1 MNPLIEEPNSN
12 QPTKMMF
19 KRHTNV
25 PVVITAGLSLF
36 LAGCAVGPNYK
47 RPKINSPAKF
57 RGQDS
62 DSKDPQLESFA
73 SLPWWKVFRDRE
85 VQKLVQE
92 ALENNYDLQIAVT
105 RVEQSWAIARQ
116 VRADIIPI
124 IGPTFDASR
133 SRSPEATTQLGT
145 LSVKTGGN
153 TSNLFDLG
161 LSTSWEVDLWG
172 RLRRANQAAYARYFA
187 TEEARRGVV
196 ITLIATV
203 AQSYFQLRSLDEQ
216 LSISKRTAKSFK
228 DSLELFQN
236 QRDARLASD
245 LEVERAMAS
254 YKGTL
259 ATIPEIE
266 RQITL
271 VENQLSVLLGRNP
284 SSIPRGAALSAQY
297 VPPRVPAGI
306 PSALLERRPDIR
318 QAEMEVVATNAEIGV
333 AIGNFLPRVDLS
345 AGLGRQSS
353 DLDMLTNGNASFW
366 NVAASVT
373 GPVFQ
378 GGRLLGILRQTEA
391 AWEEAKLQYEKT
403 ALTAFQEVSD
413 ALTSRQKYARAINER
428 KVQVTSLES
437 AVELSRD
444 RYIMGIT
451 SYFELLQAQQELFPA
466 EISLAQARLDYLVSI
481 IDLYRALGGGWF
493 VGDVPPPVET

>member
-1 MNPLIEEPNSN
+1 
-12 QPTKMMF
+12 MMF
-19 KRHTNV
+19 KRHSIVLALTS
-25 PVVITAGLSLF
+25 AGLSLL

-47 RPKINSPAKF
+47 RPKVDSPAKF
-57 RGQDS
+57 RGQRS
-62 DSKDPQLESFA
+62 DSKDPQLDSFA

-85 VQKLVQE
+85 LQKLIQE
-92 ALENNYDLQIAVT
+92 ALENNYDLRIAVT
-105 RVEQSWAIARQ
+105 RIEQAWAIARQ

-124 IGPTFDASR
+124 IGPAFDASR
-133 SRSPEATTQLGT
+133 SRSPEATTQLGPQNIT
-145 LSVKTGGN
+145 TGGD
-153 TSNLFDLG
+153 TMNLFDLG

-196 ITLIATV
+196 VTLVATV

-216 LSISKRTAKSFK
+216 LSISRRTAKSFK

-236 QRDARLASD
+236 QRDAGLASD

-271 VENQLSVLLGRNP
+271 VENQLSVLIGRNP
-284 SSIPRGAALSAQY
+284 APIRRGTTLSAQY
-297 VPPRVPAGI
+297 VPPRVPSGI

-318 QAEMEVVATNAEIGV
+318 QAELEIVATNAEIGV

-353 DLDMLTNGNASFW
+353 ELEMLTNGSASFW

-378 GGRLLGILRQTEA
+378 GGRLLGILRQSEA
-391 AWEEAKLQYEKT
+391 AWEQAKLQYEKT

-413 ALTSRQKYARAINER
+413 ALTSRQKYVRVISER

-444 RYIMGIT
+444 RYVMGIT

-466 EISLAQARLDYLVSI
+466 ELNLATARLDYLVSI
-481 IDLYRALGGGWF
+481 VDLYRALGGGWF
-493 VGDVPPPVET
+493 AGDVPPPVESR